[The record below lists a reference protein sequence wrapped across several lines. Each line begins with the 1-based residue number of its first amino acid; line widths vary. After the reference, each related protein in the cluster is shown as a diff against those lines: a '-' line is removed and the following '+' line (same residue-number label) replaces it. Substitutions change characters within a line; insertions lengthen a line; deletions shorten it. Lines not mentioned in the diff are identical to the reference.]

1 MSILDNLPHV
11 STAKIRTI
19 SQTTGLGNKPSY
31 AVVFSDREC
40 WRQEASDK
48 EVREFE
54 KRGIRAT
61 DKIYFTSDPEIDERH
76 ILTDVRDSGATAGTG
91 TTWEVVSRAEPD
103 ASAGLGVVW
112 RVMVVR
118 STTGSSSV
126 EY

>member
-11 STAKIRTI
+11 ATAKLRTVT
-19 SQTTGLGNKPSY
+19 QTAGLGNKPTY
-31 AVVFSDREC
+31 ETVFTDRSC
-40 WRQEASDK
+40 WRQTASDD

-61 DKIYFTSDPEIDERH
+61 DKVYFTSDPSIDEKH
-76 ILTDVRDSGATAGTG
+76 ILTDVRNAGATAGTG
-91 TTWEVVSRAEPD
+91 STWEVVSRAEPD

-118 STTGSSSV
+118 STTGSSGV

>member
-1 MSILDNLPHV
+1 MSILDSLPHIT
-11 STAKIRTI
+11 TAKLRTN

-31 AVVFSDREC
+31 ETVFTDRSC
-40 WRQEASDK
+40 WRQTASDN

-61 DKIYFTSDPEIDERH
+61 DKVYFTSDPEVDERH
-76 ILTDVRDSGATAGTG
+76 IFTDLRDSGDTAGTG
-91 TTWEVVSRAEPD
+91 STWEVVSRAEPD
-103 ASAGLGVVW
+103 ASAGLSVVW